1 MTSPSF
7 HLSRGLQPKFHEL
20 IPGGSHTYAKGD
32 DQYPEFCPPIIARG
46 KGSHV
51 WDVDGN
57 EYIEYGMGLRAV
69 SLGHAYPKVVEAAY
83 QQMLMGSNYA
93 RPGRIELEAAE
104 AFLDM
109 IPGAEMVKFCKNGS
123 DATTAA
129 IKLARAYTGKNKVA
143 ICGNHPFFSVN
154 DWFIGATAINA
165 GIPQT
170 IVDLTVKF
178 EYNNIKSVRQLFEC
192 HKGEIACF
200 IMEPEKYEPLNIE
213 FVRELQELCSKQ
225 GALLI
230 LDEMITGFRWH
241 NGGAQTLYGITPD
254 LSTFGKALGNGFAI
268 AALAGKR
275 AIMELGGLYHDKERV
290 FLLSTTH
297 GAENHSLAAMMAV
310 LEEYKTKDVIGYLK
324 YQGERLR
331 RGFEQT
337 ISENNLEG
345 FVGIHGHPACLVY
358 STGDEHHNP
367 SQSFRTLF
375 IQEILKRGILA
386 PNLVLSYA
394 HSDEDI
400 DRTVEVINEALII
413 YRKALNEGIE
423 HYLEGRPV
431 QPVYRKKN
439 DMKKPWE
446 MKNALN
452 VPVYP
457 Y

>member
-1 MTSPSF
+1 MTPSF
-7 HLSRGLQPKFHEL
+7 HQSRELQAKFHQL

-32 DQYPEFCPPIIARG
+32 DQYPEFCPPIIAKG

-83 QQMLMGSNYA
+83 QQMLLGSNYA
-93 RPGRIELEAAE
+93 RPARIELAAAE
-104 AFLDM
+104 AFLNLV
-109 IPGAEMVKFCKNGS
+109 PGAEMVKFAKNGS

-129 IKLARAYTGKNKVA
+129 IKLARAYTGKTKVA

-165 GIPQT
+165 GIPQE
-170 IVDLTVKF
+170 IKDLTLKF
-178 EYNNIKSVRQLFEC
+178 EFNNIQSVQKLFED
-192 HKGEIACF
+192 HAGDIACF
-200 IMEPEKYEPLNIE
+200 IMEPEKYEPLDKGFIQQ
-213 FVRELQELCSKQ
+213 LQQLCKTN
-225 GALLI
+225 GTLLI

-241 NGGAQTLYGITPD
+241 EGGAQTLYGIVPD
-254 LSTFGKALGNGFAI
+254 LSTFGKAMGNGFAI

-275 AIMELGGLYHDKERV
+275 EIMELGGLYHDKERV

-310 LEEYKTKDVIGYLK
+310 LDEYQSKDIIGYMK

-331 RGFEQT
+331 KGFNQT
-337 ISENNLEG
+337 IAENNLEG
-345 FVGIHGHPACLVY
+345 FVGIHGHPSCLVY
-358 STGDEHHNP
+358 STKDENKNP
-367 SQSFRTLF
+367 SQPFRTLF

-386 PNLVLSYA
+386 PNLVLSYS

-400 DRTVEVINEALII
+400 DRTVEAVNEALIV
-413 YRKALNEGIE
+413 YAKALSEGIE
-423 HYLEGRPV
+423 GYLEGRPV

-439 DMKKPWE
+439 GMKKPWE
-446 MKNALN
+446 VRSSEE